1 MLKLLHHPLFLLLF
15 TLASALF
22 SFSLYQTVK
31 KSTNGRQ
38 NVAVQ
43 EQERTLIAEENA
55 QIAARLEQAQSPIAQ
70 EILIRNEL
78 LLQKPG
84 ERVIQI
90 VEQTEYVPPPAQV
103 SESVTPW
110 KAWKELLFKK

>member
-1 MLKLLHHPLFLLLF
+1 MLKLLHHPLFLLIF

-31 KSTNGRQ
+31 KSSNGRQ

-43 EQERTLIAEENA
+43 EQERALIAEENA
-55 QIAARLEQAQSPIAQ
+55 QIAARLEQAQSSIAQ

-78 LLQKPG
+78 LIKKSPLG
-84 ERVIQI
+84 DFFITAVAGLG
-90 VEQTEYVPPPAQV
+90 VEP
-103 SESVTPW
+103 S
-110 KAWKELLFKK
+110 L